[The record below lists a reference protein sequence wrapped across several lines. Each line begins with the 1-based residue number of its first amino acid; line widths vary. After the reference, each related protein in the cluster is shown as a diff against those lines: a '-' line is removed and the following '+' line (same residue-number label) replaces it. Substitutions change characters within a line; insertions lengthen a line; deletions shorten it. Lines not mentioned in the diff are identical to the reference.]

1 MKGGGGMSEFK
12 AQMLGLIIVL
22 GLFAV
27 VQGVSQEFFDDT
39 WTTVRTYESVQI
51 NDATGIE

>member
-1 MKGGGGMSEFK
+1 MSEFK

-27 VQGVSQEFFDDT
+27 VQSISAEVFDDT
-39 WTTVRTYESVQI
+39 WTKIRTYESVQI
-51 NDATGIE
+51 NDATGM

>member
-1 MKGGGGMSEFK
+1 MSEFK

-27 VQGVSQEFFDDT
+27 VQSTSHEVFDSAWDNIK
-39 WTTVRTYESVQI
+39 TYETAQI
-51 NDATGIE
+51 NDATGI

>member
-1 MKGGGGMSEFK
+1 MSEFK

-27 VQGVSQEFFDDT
+27 VQSVSSEVFDNT
-39 WTTVRTYESVQI
+39 WTNIKTYESVQI
-51 NDATGIE
+51 NDATGL